1 MPGFP
6 KISDTPRSNEKI
18 HGNNHLGSGNQL
30 LFSSRGSC
38 VRLQVPP
45 FLEIGEV
52 TIEGLLSRISVIF
65 EFPQAIEGK
74 NRIGESRD
82 RVLRCVRI
90 RRHVCLVNQVIEL
103 LQEVLILRQQLIED
117 RPSVD
122 SRKVRIA
129 EDVIETILQDIIRAI
144 IERRAGSTEDI
155 KQR

>member
-1 MPGFP
+1 MSGLLQVP
-6 KISDTPRSNEKI
+6 DTPRGYKEI
-18 HGNNHLGSGNQL
+18 HGHYHLGPGNQL

-45 FLEIGEV
+45 LLEISQV
-52 TIEGLLSRISVIF
+52 TVERLISRVSVIL
-65 EFPQAIEGK
+65 ELSQAIEGK
-74 NRIGESRD
+74 NRVGESWD
-82 RVLRCVRI
+82 CVLRCVRI
-90 RRHVCLVNQVIEL
+90 SRHVCLVNQVVEL
-103 LQEVLILRQQLIED
+103 LQEVLILRQQLIEN

-129 EDVIETILQDIIRAI
+129 KDVIETILQDIIRAI